1 MVISASQDAIA
12 DARSGDADATD
23 GRPGAMRR
31 RWRGRTRPDTIP
43 QGDWPDLVGRLLALR
58 GVSDAV
64 AASAFL
70 SKPGAQP
77 DCSALPD
84 IDIAIDRLARAVS
97 AGESVAV
104 YGDFDVDGVT
114 SAAQLCEALSDL
126 GAAPMPYIP
135 DRFSEG
141 YGLNIPAI
149 ETLHRDGATLLVTAD
164 CGTSSVEEVARA
176 RELGMDVIILD
187 HHTVPPVLPAA
198 NALVNP
204 RVAGATPGGLLELA
218 TAGLAFHVAA
228 ALHQAC
234 DRPFAADAYLD
245 VAALGTVCDMAPLV
259 DENRRLVRAGLPAI
273 ARTRRPGLR
282 ALIEVSRADPSTL
295 SAEDIGYRL
304 GPRLN
309 AAGRISHAKLALELL
324 MTRDEDRGRELAQ
337 QLDALNR
344 ERQERTLQAVD
355 MATQMVEAAGEPPA
369 LIMVGHEDFS
379 SGIVGLIASKLVN
392 LYGRPAVVYER
403 GATTSRASCRS
414 IDEFHITDAMRA
426 RPDLFVR
433 FGGHRAAA
441 GFTVENARLEEVR
454 EHLVAEATRSLAG
467 RELVPVLAIDC
478 NLPLR
483 QLRGEEIRWLGRI
496 GPFGIG
502 NPQPMFLARGVT
514 VIDARTVGNGDRH
527 LKLRLRDGASRGGA
541 SAATWPAIAFDMG
554 ACEAAPGDRVDIVYA
569 VDLGSPSTNTLEIRV
584 EDIRPAAPE
593 PAA

>member
-12 DARSGDADATD
+12 DATD
-23 GRPGAMRR
+23 GRPVSTRR
-31 RWRGRTRPDTIP
+31 RWRGRQRPEAMP
-43 QGDWPDLVGRLLALR
+43 QGDWPELIGRLLALR
-58 GVSDAV
+58 GVTD
-64 AASAFL
+64 AASASEFL
-70 SKPGAQP
+70 GKPGPQP
-77 DCSALPD
+77 DPSDLPD
-84 IDIAIDRLARAVS
+84 INVAIDRLAHATR
-97 AGESVAV
+97 AGETVAV

-114 SAAQLCEALSDL
+114 SAAQLCEALSSL

-187 HHTVPPVLPAA
+187 HHTVPPELPAA

-204 RVAGATPGGLLELA
+204 RVLGAAPGGLLELA
-218 TAGLAFHVAA
+218 TAGLAFHVAS
-228 ALHQAC
+228 ALHAAC
-234 DRPFAADAYLD
+234 DRPFDVGAYLD

-282 ALIEVSRADPSTL
+282 ALIEVSRTNAATL

-309 AAGRISHAKLALELL
+309 AAGRIAHAKLALELL

-344 ERQERTLQAVD
+344 ERQERTAQAVD
-355 MATQMVEAAGEPPA
+355 MATEMVEAAGAPPA

-403 GATTSRASCRS
+403 GATASRASCRS
-414 IDEFHITDAMRA
+414 IDGFHITDAMRT
-426 RPDLFVR
+426 RPELFVR

-441 GFTVENARLEEVR
+441 GFTVENARLDDVR
-454 EHLVAEATRSLAG
+454 DHLIAEAARALAG
-467 RELVPVLAIDC
+467 RDLAPILEIDC

-483 QLRGEEIRWLGRI
+483 QLRGEEIRWLSRV

-514 VIDARTVGNGDRH
+514 VMDARPVGNGDKH
-527 LKLRLRDGASRGGA
+527 LKLRLRDGGTLAGE

-554 ACEAAPGDRVDIVYA
+554 AFTAAPGDRIDIVYA
-569 VDLGSPSTNTLEIRV
+569 LDLGRNDATLEVRV
-584 EDIRPAAPE
+584 EDMRSAA
-593 PAA
+593 AI